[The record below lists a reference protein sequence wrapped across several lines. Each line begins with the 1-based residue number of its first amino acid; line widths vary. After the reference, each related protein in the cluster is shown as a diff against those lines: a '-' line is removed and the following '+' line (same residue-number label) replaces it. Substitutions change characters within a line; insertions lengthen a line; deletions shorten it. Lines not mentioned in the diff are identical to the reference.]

1 MCQLSTSVV
10 SLHVGDDIS
19 FCLATPSA
27 CSCEMR
33 LDDGRF
39 LWLRRSDGVS
49 LGSVCVCTLC
59 VCVCEKHFGCWP
71 KMLSIASHYCQFSG
85 LAICE
90 RCSFSRQR
98 QVEPSRS
105 IMCSPRCCSQLYVCV
120 ETSTDSPV
128 CVSVC
133 DCLCLYVW
141 NTVAEHTQLQLYTDR
156 AFNPRHDSSL
166 QVPHIH
172 FLVT

>member
-49 LGSVCVCTLC
+49 LGSVCVCVRC
-59 VCVCEKHFGCWP
+59 VCVKNILDVG
-71 KMLSIASHYCQFSG
+71 Q
-85 LAICE
+85 
-90 RCSFSRQR
+90 RCL
-98 QVEPSRS
+98 VLPP
-105 IMCSPRCCSQLYVCV
+105 I
-120 ETSTDSPV
+120 T
-128 CVSVC
+128 VSSV
-133 DCLCLYVW
+133 D
-141 NTVAEHTQLQLYTDR
+141 
-156 AFNPRHDSSL
+156 
-166 QVPHIH
+166 
-172 FLVT
+172 